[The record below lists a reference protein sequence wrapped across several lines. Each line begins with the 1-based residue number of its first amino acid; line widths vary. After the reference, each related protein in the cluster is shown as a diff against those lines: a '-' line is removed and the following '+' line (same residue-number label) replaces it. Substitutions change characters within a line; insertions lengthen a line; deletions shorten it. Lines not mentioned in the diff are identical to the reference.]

1 MKAETTMVMLVLA
14 LGLFPPCSYAEDE
27 TGEDRDYRYDSVRL
41 GAFWVGQINHSVVA
55 RSPDFPVGV
64 FIDLSRELCA
74 A

>member
-1 MKAETTMVMLVLA
+1 MKLETAFVLLVL
-14 LGLFPPCSYAEDE
+14 GLACVTPCLFAEDE
-27 TGEDRDYRYDSVRL
+27 AEEERDYRYGSVRL
-41 GAFWVGQINHSVVA
+41 GVFWVGQINHSVVA